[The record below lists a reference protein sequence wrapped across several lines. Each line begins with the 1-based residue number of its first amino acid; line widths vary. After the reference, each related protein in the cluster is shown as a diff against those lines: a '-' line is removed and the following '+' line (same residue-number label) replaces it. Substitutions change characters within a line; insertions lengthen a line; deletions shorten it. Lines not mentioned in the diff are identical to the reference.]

1 MQTFKTLTL
10 AAAGMLIAGA
20 ATAVTVKNTGKTDFT
35 IGIDMGNSEKVETV
49 PATKSVTFECKDGCG
64 VTGPW
69 SYSILASNTDEIASD
84 GRPLVTIGSVGD
96 KGKTLVD

>member
-49 PATKSVTFECKDGCG
+49 PATKSVT
-64 VTGPW
+64 
-69 SYSILASNTDEIASD
+69 SSARMAAA
-84 GRPLVTIGSVGD
+84 
-96 KGKTLVD
+96 

>member
-20 ATAVTVKNTGKTDFT
+20 ATAVTVKNTGKSDVT
-35 IGIDMGNSEKVETV
+35 IGIDWGATEKVETV
-49 PATKSVTFECKDGCG
+49 PAAKSVTFECKEGCG

-69 SYSILASNTDEIASD
+69 GFSQMASGNDEIITD
-84 GRPLVTIGSVGD
+84 GRPLVTVGSVGD
-96 KGKTLVD
+96 KSKTLVD